1 MLSTHP
7 SLLCLLYIFYYPLLQ
22 LFWFEENMSSCCE
35 QLGRSEKSGG
45 NCRCFETTTT
55 CEENSKGPGH
65 NNQRAWMGMG
75 EQVRKTKPQSAR
87 WMYTN
92 VQSFPTIII
101 PKTTLY
107 YSFCFCS
114 TTLSCANAAKLCN
127 KSKMFIQ
134 TISGT
139 DTRFIIC
146 IVYHKPKLCLQAN

>member
-45 NCRCFETTTT
+45 NCRCFETTT

-114 TTLSCANAAKLCN
+114 TTLSCANAAKLYN

-134 TISGT
+134 TISVT
-139 DTRFIIC
+139 DTIFIIC
-146 IVYHKPKLCLQAN
+146 IVYHKPKLYLQAS